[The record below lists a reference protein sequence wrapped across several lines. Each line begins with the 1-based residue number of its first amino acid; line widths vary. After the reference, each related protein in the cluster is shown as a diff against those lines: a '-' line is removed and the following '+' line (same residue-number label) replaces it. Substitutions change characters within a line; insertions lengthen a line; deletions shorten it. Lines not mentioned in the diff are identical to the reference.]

1 MADEPKTET
10 PTSNRPDIQRR
21 FAQDLP
27 GASRGSRQRWRSMI
41 KGGSAEPPDK
51 DGAARHDLYPD
62 LPAKPVEPGADLS
75 GRGEHVS
82 PHKKTQS

>member
-10 PTSNRPDIQRR
+10 PPSKRPDIQRR

-41 KGGSAEPPDK
+41 NGGSAELPDK
-51 DGAARHDLYPD
+51 DGTARLDPYPD

-75 GRGEHVS
+75 GIGEHVS
-82 PHKKTQS
+82 PHKKPES